1 MSNPFG
7 LTDADMKTI
16 TAVLGR
22 YPAVETALIFG
33 SRAKGAFRRG
43 SDVDIALKG
52 SALTYRTVA
61 EINDFLNEET
71 IMPYRFD
78 ILAYHAIDNPDLI
91 DHIDR
96 VGIVFYT
103 APTPISQSPNPPIAL
118 PATP

>member
-7 LTDADMKTI
+7 LTDQDIKTI

-22 YPAVETALIFG
+22 YPAVETASIFG
-33 SRAKGAFRRG
+33 SRAKGTFRRG

-52 SALTYRTVA
+52 PNLTYRTVA
-61 EINDFLNEET
+61 EISDFLNEET
-71 IMPYRFD
+71 IMPYHFD
-78 ILAYHAIDNPDLI
+78 ILSYHVIDNPDLI

-103 APTPISQSPNPPIAL
+103 APIAQMS
-118 PATP
+118 AAF

>member
-7 LTDADMKTI
+7 LTDADMRTI
-16 TAVLGR
+16 TTVLGR
-22 YPAVETALIFG
+22 YPGVETALIFG
-33 SRAKGAFRRG
+33 SRAKGTFRRG

-52 SALTYRTVA
+52 PTLTYRTVA
-61 EINDFLNEET
+61 EISDFLNEET
-71 IMPYRFD
+71 IMPYHFD

-96 VGIVFYT
+96 VGMVFFT
-103 APTPISQSPNPPIAL
+103 APISQSLNLPI